1 MIDNVFNPIARNV
14 GPGGAYTLWSCA
26 LYVVKNSEFATQAYV
41 PQTLTRYNLGAS
53 GVGMPYL
60 FYGGGRGSGAGSV
73 RTLLW
78 GFGNAAR
85 SVGGFVPGFGGG
97 RKSGKG
103 FRKFLR
109 VAAKAGIP
117 VGDINQATEFIMGNL
132 LLHLNLHLHLH
143 Q

>member
-1 MIDNVFNPIARNV
+1 MLLVPQQFTWHFYRSPSIDNVFNPIARNV

-73 RTLLW
+73 RETYFGDLVTLLVVLVVL
-78 GFGNAAR
+78 FLDLVVEENL
-85 SVGGFVPGFGGG
+85 VKDFK
-97 RKSGKG
+97 KSCC
-103 FRKFLR
+103 
-109 VAAKAGIP
+109 
-117 VGDINQATEFIMGNL
+117 
-132 LLHLNLHLHLH
+132 
-143 Q
+143 